1 MDGPDAMTTTCL
13 DCERNLTHP
22 DSRARGRG
30 RVCQEKF
37 EGDTHVTP
45 TPRRMRRKRLPE
57 DEVLTDFPTLT
68 KVRKGHRR

>member
-1 MDGPDAMTTTCL
+1 MTATCL
-13 DCERNLTHP
+13 GCERPLTHP
-22 DSRARGRG
+22 DSIARQRG

-45 TPRRMRRKRLPE
+45 IPRRQRRKRLPE
-57 DEVLTDFPTLT
+57 DEVLTDFPPLT